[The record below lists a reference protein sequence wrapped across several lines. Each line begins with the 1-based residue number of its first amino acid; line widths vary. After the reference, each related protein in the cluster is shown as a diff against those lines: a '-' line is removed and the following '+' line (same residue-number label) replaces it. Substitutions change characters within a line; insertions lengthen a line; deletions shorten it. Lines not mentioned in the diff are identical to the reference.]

1 MNEQCIQDSSAYNSE
16 LSKTMISRRETADVN
31 SGETH
36 QRDEFARWYAVFT
49 HPRSEEIA
57 ARHLA
62 YQGFNTYLP
71 FRLRTIRHA
80 RRLLTKPSAYFSRY
94 LFVSLDV
101 KRQRWRAVN
110 ATFGVRNLVM
120 CEGMPLPIAPHV
132 VETLISAT
140 DKSGLLQPGTLAPGQ
155 NVRMTAGA
163 FNGQLGVLDHVD
175 EKGAVKV
182 LLAIMSRQVLVH
194 VSRDQFVVLR

>member
-1 MNEQCIQDSSAYNSE
+1 
-16 LSKTMISRRETADVN
+16 MISRPVSAAVTP
-31 SGETH
+31 GEKR
-36 QRDEFARWYAVFT
+36 QQDEFALWYAVFT
-49 HPRSEEIA
+49 HPHSEEVA

-71 FRLRTIRHA
+71 FRLRTVRHA
-80 RRLLTKPSAYFSRY
+80 RRLLTKRSAYFSRY

-101 KRQRWRAVN
+101 RRQRWRAVN
-110 ATFGVRNLVM
+110 STFGVTSLVTS
-120 CEGMPLPIAPHV
+120 EGMPLPVAPHV

-155 NVRMTAGA
+155 NIRMTAGA
-163 FNGQLGVLDHVD
+163 FNGQLGVLDQVD
-175 EKGAVKV
+175 EKGAVRV
-182 LLAIMSRQVLVH
+182 LLEIMSRQVPVR